1 VRDVSVP
8 PLGMKE
14 LDMGVTPRLVF
25 FLRKAIDEA
34 WRRWTLAPEWVARAQ
49 AWCGDIKIVVTGGF
63 SPRKI
68 RRFEELGV
76 PADIYGV
83 GSSLFSNSDEEG
95 TNNDF
100 TADIV
105 RVKIDGAWRD
115 LVKVGRRACDNPD
128 LERIQ

>member
-1 VRDVSVP
+1 
-8 PLGMKE
+8 
-14 LDMGVTPRLVF
+14 VF
-25 FLRKAIDEA
+25 FLRQAIDEA
-34 WRRWTLAPEWVARAQ
+34 WTRWSLPDEWVARARE
-49 AWCGDIKIVVTGGF
+49 WCHDVKIVVTGGF
-63 SPRKI
+63 SPKKI

-100 TADIV
+100 TSDVV
-105 RVKIDGAWRD
+105 RIKIGDAWRD

-128 LERIQ
+128 LIRIQ